1 MKGLVSKLKRAS
13 PTILTCIAT
22 VGVVATAVTAVRAT
36 PKALELIE
44 GEIRVRNKALLNEA
58 MEHGD
63 ENCKQIRNL
72 EPLDVVKVAWKPYIP
87 SVIIGLGTI
96 VCIFGANGL
105 NRKQQAALT
114 SAYMLLDNAYK
125 EYVKKAKELYG
136 EDSDRNIRG
145 SIAKDKYEPDAA
157 DETPL
162 FFDFFSGR
170 YLNRT
175 MVEVLDAEYRLNRI
189 FAHEDYVTLNEWYKL
204 LGLDPVDFGDVL
216 GWSIGAGENF
226 YNYQWIDF
234 EHELQTMD
242 DGLECYII
250 HMVNPP
256 TADFMDYC

>member
-1 MKGLVSKLKRAS
+1 MKGLVPKLKRAS
-13 PTILTCIAT
+13 PTILTCIAA
-22 VGVVATAVTAVRAT
+22 VGVVATTVTAVRAT
-36 PKALELIE
+36 PKAM
-44 GEIRVRNKALLNEA
+44 ALLEEDA
-58 MEHGD
+58 YDRHRERTD
-63 ENCKQIRNL
+63 DPRTVIDIVR
-72 EPLDVVKVAWKPYIP
+72 VAWKPYIP
-87 SVIIGLGTI
+87 SVAIGLGTI
-96 VCIFGANGL
+96 VCIIGANGL
-105 NRKQQAALT
+105 NRKQQAAIT
-114 SAYMLLDNAYK
+114 SAYMFLDNAYK

-175 MVEVLDAEYRLNRI
+175 MVEVLDAEYRLNRK
-189 FAHEDYVTLNEWYKL
+189 FVHHDYVTLNEWYAL